1 MNLSIESLAV
11 TAIVSVIL
19 LFFLYYYTANRKI
32 AGAWLIRPL
41 FPSIR
46 NETSDFISF
55 KLSGII
61 FTGVIP
67 FILFLWIL
75 NLPPSRIGFVAG
87 RTAAYWHILLILI
100 IITLTVS
107 YYSSK
112 SPKIRVRSPELRL
125 MDWYPKH
132 VILAA
137 GAWVLY
143 LLGYE
148 FLFRGVLWFLCFE
161 AFGFWPA
168 LAVNLVLYSLVH
180 LPQGVQ
186 MAVGTIPVGI
196 IFCVLSHLTGS
207 FLPAFIIHSFIAVS
221 TEMFSLYHEPD
232 VRLH

>member
-1 MNLSIESLAV
+1 MNLSIHSLAF

-19 LFFLYYYTANRKI
+19 LFFLYYFTANRKL
-32 AGAWLIRPL
+32 AGTWLIRPL

-46 NETSDFISF
+46 DETVDFISF

-75 NLPPSRIGFVAG
+75 RLPPSEIGFVAG
-87 RTAAYWHILLILI
+87 QTSGYWYILVLLIV
-100 IITLTVS
+100 ITLTVAFF
-107 YYSSK
+107 SSK
-112 SPKIRVRSPELRL
+112 SPRIRARSPELRL
-125 MDWYPKH
+125 KDWYPGH
-132 VILAA
+132 VILSA

-148 FLFRGVLWFLCFE
+148 FVFRGVLWFLCFD

-168 LAVNLVLYSLVH
+168 LAINLVLYSLVH

-196 IFCVLSHLTGS
+196 IFCLLSSLTGS
-207 FLPAFIIHSFIAVS
+207 FLPAFIVHSFIAVS
-221 TEMFSLYHEPD
+221 TELFSLYHEPD

>member
-1 MNLSIESLAV
+1 MNLPIEALAV

-32 AGAWLIRPL
+32 AGTWLIRPL

-46 NETSDFISF
+46 NESADFLSY

-67 FILFLWIL
+67 FILFLWVL
-75 NLPPSRIGFVAG
+75 KLSTSRIGLVAG
-87 RTAAYWHILLILI
+87 RTSGYWYILLILI
-100 IITLTVS
+100 LITLTVS
-107 YYSSK
+107 FYSSK
-112 SPKIRVRSPELRL
+112 SQKIRARSPELRL
-125 MDWYPKH
+125 KDWYPRH
-132 VILAA
+132 VILSA

-148 FLFRGVLWFLCFE
+148 FLFRGVLWFLCVE

-168 LAVNLVLYSLVH
+168 LAVNIVLYSLVH

-196 IFCVLSHLTGS
+196 IFCLLSSLTGS

-221 TEMFSLYHEPD
+221 TELFSLYHDPD

>member
-1 MNLSIESLAV
+1 MNLSIELLAV

-19 LFFLYYYTANRKI
+19 LFFLYYYTASRKI
-32 AGAWLIRPL
+32 AGTWLIRPL
-41 FPSIR
+41 FPSLR
-46 NETSDFISF
+46 NEILDFLSY

-67 FILFLWIL
+67 LILFLWVL
-75 NLPPSRIGFVAG
+75 KLSPSRIGLVAG
-87 RTAAYWHILLILI
+87 RTSGYWYILLILI

-107 YYSSK
+107 FYSSK
-112 SPKIRVRSPELRL
+112 SPHIRARSPELRL
-125 MDWYPKH
+125 KDWYPGH
-132 VILAA
+132 VFLSA

-148 FLFRGVLWFLCFE
+148 FLFRGVLWFLCFG

-180 LPQGVQ
+180 LPQGVK

-196 IFCVLSHLTGS
+196 IFCLLSHLTGS

>member
-1 MNLSIESLAV
+1 MNLSIESLVV

-19 LFFLYYYTANRKI
+19 LFFLYYYTANKKI
-32 AGAWLIRPL
+32 AGTWLIRPL
-41 FPSIR
+41 FQSIR
-46 NETSDFISF
+46 NESADFLSF

-75 NLPPSRIGFVAG
+75 NLSPRRVGFVAG
-87 RTAAYWHILLILI
+87 LTAGYWYILLILI
-100 IITLTVS
+100 LMTLTVS
-107 YYSSK
+107 FYSSK
-112 SPKIRVRSPELRL
+112 SALIRARSPELRL
-125 MDWYPKH
+125 KDWYPRH
-132 VILAA
+132 VILSA
-137 GAWVLY
+137 GAWALY

-168 LAVNLVLYSLVH
+168 LVVNIVLYSLVH

-196 IFCVLSHLTGS
+196 IFCLLSHLTGS
-207 FLPAFIIHSFIAVS
+207 FLPAYIIHSFIAVS

>member
-1 MNLSIESLAV
+1 MDLSIDSLAV

-32 AGAWLIRPL
+32 AGTLLIRPL
-41 FPSIR
+41 FPSMR
-46 NETSDFISF
+46 NETADFISF

-61 FTGVIP
+61 FTGVVP
-67 FILFLWIL
+67 FILFLCVL
-75 NLPPSRIGFVAG
+75 KLSPSRIGFVAG
-87 RTAAYWHILLILI
+87 RTSGYWYILLILI
-100 IITLTVS
+100 LITLTVS
-107 YYSSK
+107 FYSSK
-112 SPKIRVRSPELRL
+112 SPKIRARSPELRL
-125 MDWYPKH
+125 KDWYPGH
-132 VILAA
+132 VFLSA

-168 LAVNLVLYSLVH
+168 LAVNLVLYLLVH
-180 LPQGVQ
+180 LPQGIQ

-196 IFCVLSHLTGS
+196 VFCLLSHLTGS
-207 FLPAFIIHSFIAVS
+207 FLPAFIIHCFIAVS
-221 TEMFSLYHEPD
+221 TELFSLYHEPD

>member
-1 MNLSIESLAV
+1 MSLSLESLAV
-11 TAIVSVIL
+11 TAIVSVVL

-32 AGAWLIRPL
+32 AGTWLIRPL
-41 FPSIR
+41 FSSIR
-46 NETSDFISF
+46 SEIADFLSF

-67 FILFLWIL
+67 FILFLWVL
-75 NLPPSRIGFVAG
+75 KLSPSRIGLVPG
-87 RTAAYWHILLILI
+87 RTSGYWYILLILI
-100 IITLTVS
+100 IITLTFS
-107 YYSSK
+107 FYSSK
-112 SPKIRVRSPELRL
+112 SPLIRARSPELRL
-125 MDWYPKH
+125 KDWYPKH
-132 VILAA
+132 VILSA
-137 GAWVLY
+137 GTWVLY

-148 FLFRGVLWFLCFE
+148 FLFRGVLWFLCAG

-186 MAVGTIPVGI
+186 MAVGAIPVGI
-196 IFCVLSHLTGS
+196 IFCLLSHLTGS

-221 TEMFSLYHEPD
+221 TEMFSLYNEPD

>member
-19 LFFLYYYTANRKI
+19 LFFLYYYTANKKI
-32 AGAWLIRPL
+32 AGTWLIRPL

-46 NETSDFISF
+46 IESADFLSY

-67 FILFLWIL
+67 FIFFLWIL
-75 NLPPSRIGFVAG
+75 KLSPSRVGFVAG
-87 RTAAYWHILLILI
+87 RTAAYWYILLILI
-100 IITLTVS
+100 LLTLTVS

-112 SPKIRVRSPELRL
+112 SAKIRARSPELRL
-125 MDWYPKH
+125 KDWHPKH
-132 VILAA
+132 VILSA
-137 GAWVLY
+137 GAWVFY

-148 FLFRGVLWFLCFE
+148 FLFRGVLWFLCIE

-168 LAVNLVLYSLVH
+168 LAVNVVLYSLVH

-196 IFCVLSHLTGS
+196 IFCLLSSLTGS

-221 TEMFSLYHEPD
+221 TEMFSLYHEPE